1 MSWSTTQP
9 PIGEGVDLH
18 FGNKGKDTESK
29 GSGKGPPAH
38 ADAHTSTLARR
49 FCVADMADHAPPN
62 RRIADMVKSP
72 ESQEDLVKYRRD
84 LSGARVR
91 VLKNILWCTTTTDEQ
106 KIMLTE
112 ERIENFAAENE
123 TLYQIELKTRLSNWP
138 AQGTPEESARL
149 DEISR
154 LWMEVVPTKAIICD
168 LEGVITPTP
177 STASTV

>member
-38 ADAHTSTLARR
+38 ADAHASTL
-49 FCVADMADHAPPN
+49 
-62 RRIADMVKSP
+62 ADMVKSP

-91 VLKNILWCTTTTDEQ
+91 VLKNILWCTTTTAEQ

-112 ERIENFAAENE
+112 ERMENFAEENE
-123 TLYQIELKTRLSNWP
+123 TLYQIELKLSNWP
-138 AQGTPEESARL
+138 AQGTPEEGARL
-149 DEISR
+149 DEISS
-154 LWMEVVPTKAIICD
+154 LWIKVVLAKALIYD

-177 STASTV
+177 STPSTV

>member
-38 ADAHTSTLARR
+38 ADAHASTL
-49 FCVADMADHAPPN
+49 
-62 RRIADMVKSP
+62 ADMVKSP

-91 VLKNILWCTTTTDEQ
+91 VLKNIMWCTTTTAEQ

-112 ERIENFAAENE
+112 ERMENFAEENE
-123 TLYQIELKTRLSNWP
+123 TLYQIELKLSNWP
-138 AQGTPEESARL
+138 AQGTPEEGARL
-149 DEISR
+149 DEISS
-154 LWMEVVPTKAIICD
+154 LWIKVVMAKALIYD

-177 STASTV
+177 STPSTV

>member
-1 MSWSTTQP
+1 MRRGVLSWSTTQP

-29 GSGKGPPAH
+29 GSGKGRA
-38 ADAHTSTLARR
+38 
-49 FCVADMADHAPPN
+49 VDMADHAPPN

-84 LSGARVR
+84 LSGTRVR
-91 VLKNILWCTTTTDEQ
+91 VLKNIMWCTTTTAEQ

-112 ERIENFAAENE
+112 ERMENFAEENE
-123 TLYQIELKTRLSNWP
+123 TLYQIELKLSNWP
-138 AQGTPEESARL
+138 AQGTPEEGARL
-149 DEISR
+149 DEISS
-154 LWMEVVPTKAIICD
+154 LWIKVVMAKALIYD

-177 STASTV
+177 STPSTV

>member
-1 MSWSTTQP
+1 MSNS
-9 PIGEGVDLH
+9 L
-18 FGNKGKDTESK
+18 DTVIER
-29 GSGKGPPAH
+29 H
-38 ADAHTSTLARR
+38 ALAR
-49 FCVADMADHAPPN
+49 AGAPPS
-62 RRIADMVKSP
+62 RARGVVLLIHGRGATAESMLPLADVVAMPDLPPPKRLRQICEQV
-72 ESQEDLVKYRRD
+72 DLVKYRRD

-91 VLKNILWCTTTTDEQ
+91 VLRNILSCTTTTDEQ

-112 ERIENFAAENE
+112 ERLENFAAENE

-154 LWMEVVPTKAIICD
+154 LWMEVVLTKALIYD

-177 STASTV
+177 STPSTV

>member
-38 ADAHTSTLARR
+38 ADAHASTLASS
-49 FCVADMADHAPPN
+49 FCVVDMADHAPPN

-91 VLKNILWCTTTTDEQ
+91 VLKNIMWCTTTTAEQ

-112 ERIENFAAENE
+112 ERMENFAEENE
-123 TLYQIELKTRLSNWP
+123 TLYQIELKLSNWP
-138 AQGTPEESARL
+138 AQGTPEEGARL
-149 DEISR
+149 DEISS
-154 LWMEVVPTKAIICD
+154 LWIKVVMAKALIYD

-177 STASTV
+177 STPSTV

>member
-38 ADAHTSTLARR
+38 ADAHSSTL
-49 FCVADMADHAPPN
+49 
-62 RRIADMVKSP
+62 ADMVKSP

-91 VLKNILWCTTTTDEQ
+91 VLKNILWCTTTTAEQ

-112 ERIENFAAENE
+112 ERMENFAEENE
-123 TLYQIELKTRLSNWP
+123 TLYQIELKLSNWP
-138 AQGTPEESARL
+138 AQGTPEEGARL
-149 DEISR
+149 DEISS
-154 LWMEVVPTKAIICD
+154 LWIKVVMAKALIYD

-177 STASTV
+177 STPSTV

>member
-1 MSWSTTQP
+1 
-9 PIGEGVDLH
+9 
-18 FGNKGKDTESK
+18 
-29 GSGKGPPAH
+29 
-38 ADAHTSTLARR
+38 
-49 FCVADMADHAPPN
+49 MADHAPPN
-62 RRIADMVKSP
+62 LRIV
-72 ESQEDLVKYRRD
+72 EQEDLVKYRRG

-91 VLKNILWCTTTTDEQ
+91 VLKNIMWCTTTTDEQ

-112 ERIENFAAENE
+112 LRVDNFAEEDE
-123 TLYQIELKTRLSNWP
+123 TLDQIERKLSNWP

-154 LWMEVVPTKAIICD
+154 LWMEVVLTKALIYD

>member
-38 ADAHTSTLARR
+38 ADAHASTL
-49 FCVADMADHAPPN
+49 
-62 RRIADMVKSP
+62 ADMVKSP

-91 VLKNILWCTTTTDEQ
+91 VLKNILWCTTTTAEQ

-112 ERIENFAAENE
+112 ERMENFAEENE
-123 TLYQIELKTRLSNWP
+123 TLYQIELKLSNWP
-138 AQGTPEESARL
+138 AQGTPEEGARL
-149 DEISR
+149 DEISS
-154 LWMEVVPTKAIICD
+154 LWIKVVMAKALIYD

-177 STASTV
+177 STPSTV